1 MEARVVNNL
10 SPAAAHD
17 GAVRCLLAIEL
28 SKKSWVVAVNRPLLD
43 KINLYKLKPCDWK
56 GLLQLIERIRKRVSE
71 ELKKPVEV
79 ISCSKLAMTASGFTA
94 CSKPTA
100 CTTT

>member
-28 SKKSWVVAVNRPLLD
+28 SKRAGFWRVVSAEASWQSFPAWARSQYGRRAWTRMETPNLVRPRS
-43 KINLYKLKPCDWK
+43 N
-56 GLLQLIERIRKRVSE
+56 
-71 ELKKPVEV
+71 
-79 ISCSKLAMTASGFTA
+79 ISREK
-94 CSKPTA
+94 
-100 CTTT
+100 